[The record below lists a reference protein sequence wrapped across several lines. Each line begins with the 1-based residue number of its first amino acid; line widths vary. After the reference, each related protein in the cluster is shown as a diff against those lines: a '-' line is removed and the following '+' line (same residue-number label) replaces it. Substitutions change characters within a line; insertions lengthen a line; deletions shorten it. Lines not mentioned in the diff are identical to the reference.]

1 MSYRN
6 KTYVAFDA
14 DTDIQYYRIM
24 TAWKENEK
32 IDFDFHNAHD
42 LNNLMKT
49 SSEDTIKRRIKERLN
64 NTKSFVLLV
73 GEHTR
78 YLYTFVRWE
87 IQAAIDLDIPIICAN
102 LNGLKSMDSGLC
114 PPILKTH
121 IVLHVK
127 FGMKPI
133 KTALDAWTSEYI
145 AKQRSEGKGGPYYLP
160 ESVYQGFEA

>member
-49 SSEDTIKRRIKERLN
+49 SSEDTIKR
-64 NTKSFVLLV
+64 
-73 GEHTR
+73 
-78 YLYTFVRWE
+78 TF
-87 IQAAIDLDIPIICAN
+87 
-102 LNGLKSMDSGLC
+102 
-114 PPILKTH
+114 
-121 IVLHVK
+121 
-127 FGMKPI
+127 
-133 KTALDAWTSEYI
+133 
-145 AKQRSEGKGGPYYLP
+145 KQH
-160 ESVYQGFEA
+160 